1 VADRS
6 LGTHSARALVRVSH
20 GSVVRGATA
29 IWSDLNLDVFP
40 GEFTA
45 ILGPNGS
52 GKSTLLQVL
61 LGRIQLAEG
70 TAEVIGAPPGIRRAD
85 IGYLPQH
92 RAITA
97 AERIRAIDIVRLGL
111 TGARWGFRIPGTGT
125 TQTRHERAQIHEA
138 LELVGASH
146 YAQRAFGE
154 LSGGEQQR
162 VLIAQAIV
170 RRPAFLLLD
179 EPLDSLDLPT
189 QTSVVALIREVCT
202 RQQIGVLLVAHDV
215 NPLLSALDQVL
226 YIANGHALQGAVN
239 DVISSS
245 QLTALFGMP
254 IEVLTAA
261 DGRRVVIGTPDAP
274 HHHGHRHSHDH
285 DHH

>member
-1 VADRS
+1 MAGES
-6 LGTHSARALVRVSH
+6 HHTGSPSALVRVSH
-20 GSVVRGATA
+20 GTVVRGTST
-29 IWSDLNLDVFP
+29 IWSDLNLEVFP

-61 LGRIQLAEG
+61 LGRMPLAG
-70 TAEVIGAPPGIRRAD
+70 GSAEVIGAAPGARRAD

-97 AERIRAIDIVRLGL
+97 AERIRAIDIVGLGL

-125 TQTRHERAQIHEA
+125 AEARRERAQIHEA
-138 LELVGASH
+138 LDLVGASH

-162 VLIAQAIV
+162 ILIAQAIV
-170 RRPAFLLLD
+170 RKPAFLLLD

-189 QTSVVALIREVCT
+189 QASVVALIREVCT
-202 RQQIGVLLVAHDV
+202 HQQIGVLLVAHDV
-215 NPLLSALDQVL
+215 NPLLTALDQVL
-226 YIANGHALQGAVN
+226 YIANGHALQGAV
-239 DVISSS
+239 DQVITSS
-245 QLTALFGMP
+245 QLSALFGMP

-274 HHHGHRHSHDH
+274 HHHGHRHSDGHGH
-285 DHH
+285 G